1 MLWCY
6 FQCLFLNG
14 YRNSSTPSY
23 RKITISKDT
32 INNFNIVMNEKF
44 QFFSHFWTKLDNYF
58 MCVNKFS
65 CYRAHMY
72 LFTFLLYLDF
82 LNYLPILYYE
92 CLENDQ
98 ATLNQTD
105 PWTKRIQSLLV
116 QYTFLSGI
124 FGTILF
130 IIGHLRYS
138 ILFII
143 GHLRYSILYYRSSS
157 VQYCLLLV
165 MFGTVLIIIGHLLYI
180 ILYYYSCSAHKL

>member
-1 MLWCY
+1 
-6 FQCLFLNG
+6 
-14 YRNSSTPSY
+14 
-23 RKITISKDT
+23 
-32 INNFNIVMNEKF
+32 
-44 QFFSHFWTKLDNYF
+44 
-58 MCVNKFS
+58 
-65 CYRAHMY
+65 MY
-72 LFTFLLYLDF
+72 LFTLILYLD
-82 LNYLPILYYE
+82 LLTYLPILYYE

-105 PWTKRIQSLLV
+105 RWTKRIQSLLV
-116 QYTFLSGI
+116 QYTFLLGI

-165 MFGTVLIIIGHLLYI
+165 IFGTVLFIIGHLLYSIVYYRASSVQYCLLSVMSGTATLLSVVFGTVYFI
-180 ILYYYSCSAHKL
+180 IGHVWYSKL